1 VQQEFGFSDE
11 IVNVD
16 GGAVAMGHPLGAS
29 GGILLATA
37 MDALDRV
44 DGHYALLAIP
54 AALGLGTA
62 IIIERLSA

>member
-1 VQQEFGFSDE
+1 
-11 IVNVD
+11 
-16 GGAVAMGHPLGAS
+16 MGHPLGAS

-62 IIIERLSA
+62 IIIERLSV